1 MPFSDQANLKKIF
14 DEIFDTTKYTKALTE
29 MRQVSKKY
37 TKYAK
42 EFKQELDLKRKDYEQ
57 YAKLKSSIG
66 QYDTK
71 LKEIREQILTAQ
83 SKKDILDGELR
94 EMERDLTKI

>member
-1 MPFSDQANLKKIF
+1 
-14 DEIFDTTKYTKALTE
+14 